1 MAKLSPTSNQR
12 LFLRAIAA
20 FNPED
25 REGWWA
31 SADIRATFPADFRGR
46 TVQSISA
53 TGRQC
58 VAQGYAESRTVGPLR
73 HCWTEYRIRALGRG
87 LISDS
92 CIGGGLKWAR
102 IDRVPR
108 CPACLATPADLAAAA
123 TPAELAAAG
132 AKVVRGVPEIPA
144 HPLPGHFPL
153 SQTG

>member
-31 SADIRATFPADFRGR
+31 SADIPATFPADFRSR

-108 CPACLATPADLAAAA
+108 CPACLATPA
-123 TPAELAAAG
+123 ELAAAG